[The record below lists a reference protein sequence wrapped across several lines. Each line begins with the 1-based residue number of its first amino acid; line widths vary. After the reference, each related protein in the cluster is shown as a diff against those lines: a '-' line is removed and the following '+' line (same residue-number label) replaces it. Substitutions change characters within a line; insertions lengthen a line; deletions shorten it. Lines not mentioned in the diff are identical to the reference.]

1 MGFFADARALFSR
14 PVSLLS
20 AAAVASVATSP
31 APVIPSKAEGIPGG
45 GNYSGRIIVEPN
57 AALRDQAGYGRAGT
71 YEPGEWEEIALSNPY
86 VTAGLDFILGPVADA
101 RVDVEPA
108 GEDSGVPEAVAKEHA
123 DFIKWALTEKFP
135 LTTHI
140 EGAARGFLLSG
151 FALFEPVAQLVTRRQ
166 QPDAEEQVADDAAQ
180 EAGAPAR
187 QRDFWVL
194 KALEQRLPNSLDM
207 DSGAWLESDDGK
219 LLGVRQRG
227 PAGMSGRWVQPTLA
241 ADRLLLYSWLRK
253 GNNWQGVSQLRST
266 WYIAGR
272 VMPLL
277 LKLAGV
283 TVQREGAGLPLVFKK
298 DESQGGDLTPKQREE
313 LMTFLANLTFHE
325 SSGGIL
331 PDGWDMKFIFS
342 PGADK
347 TFIIDIWKSLGL
359 VVLMQLGAQQLVLGT
374 DNTGSRSVGEV
385 HDARSMAFVRKVLR
399 FEEGV
404 LNGDSGEAHTG
415 IVKKLIDWNYGPQLA
430 YPRAKLTPQRPELA
444 PSDLATAAKSAKEAG
459 LFTPTAED
467 ENTFRE
473 RAGFAPITEE
483 ERDAAKE
490 KAAALAPPSP
500 FGGGND
506 GPEPGGK
513 PQFGK
518 KLQASMPRNAWKPW
532 RPLRASEAKLKLSE
546 LDAYFIAQ
554 REAYEGRA
562 RVVFSVMMGTAA
574 PQVSRAMQD
583 GEVSPEEVAAVTFN
597 TKRLDALNRE
607 FLAEVRAAG
616 ARFASEEL
624 GPTVL
629 RAAEPDDEAEA
640 EAQAVLDAQAS
651 ALLRRQMNRAR
662 AELEREAIDALR
674 TGDDADVV
682 VSRALESQLES
693 GAFRA
698 DAGSVL
704 TKTFNVGREEAARM
718 LGGVETVELSAI
730 LDSATC
736 EACVAADGSEAEF
749 GSAEHDRLVPPV
761 RDCAGRD
768 SCRCLLVYRRG
779 DA

>member
-1 MGFFADARALFSR
+1 MGFFDAFRR
-14 PVSLLS
+14 PRSLL
-20 AAAVASVATSP
+20 AAATATAVAATP
-31 APVIPSKAEGIPGG
+31 APAAKPESHARGIPG
-45 GNYSGRIIVEPN
+45 NANFQGRLIVEPN
-57 AALRDQAGYGRAGT
+57 EALRDQSGYGRAGT
-71 YEPGEWEEIALSNPY
+71 YDPGAWKEIALSNPY

-108 GEDSGVPEAVAKEHA
+108 PKESGVPESAAKGQA
-123 DFIKWALTEKFP
+123 DFLRQCLTEKFK
-135 LTTHI
+135 LTTHL
-140 EGAARGFLLSG
+140 EAAARGFLLSG
-151 FALFEPVAQLVTRRQ
+151 FALFEPVFGLQGLA
-166 QPDAEEQVADDAAQ
+166 PGEAVADDAAQ
-180 EAGAPAR
+180 EAGAPPR
-187 QRDFWVL
+187 PRDLWVL
-194 KALEQRLPNSLDM
+194 KSLEQRLPNSLDM
-207 DSGAWLESDDGK
+207 AAGAWLESDDGK
-219 LLGVRQRG
+219 LTGIKQSGPRG
-227 PAGMSGRWVQPTLA
+227 MTGAWARPILS
-241 ADRLLLYSWLRK
+241 ADKVLLYSWKRE
-253 GNNWQGVSQLRST
+253 GNNWQGESQLRSA

-272 VMPLL
+272 VMPML

-283 TVQREGAGLPLVFKK
+283 TVQREGAGLPQVKRT
-298 DESQGGDLTPKQREE
+298 DENADDLTPKQREE
-313 LMTFLANLTFHE
+313 LLTFIANSSFHE
-325 SSGGIL
+325 SAGAIM
-331 PDGWDMKFIFS
+331 PKGWEVEWVFS
-342 PGADK
+342 PGANK
-347 TFIIDIWKSLGL
+347 TFIIDLWKSLGL
-359 VVLMQLGAQQLVLGT
+359 VVLQQLGAQQLTLGT

-385 HDARSMAFVRKVLR
+385 HDARAMAFVRKVLA
-399 FEEGV
+399 FSEGV
-404 LNGDSGEAHTG
+404 LNGDSGEWHTG
-415 IVKKLIDWNYGPQLA
+415 ITKRLIDFNFGPQLA
-430 YPRAKLTPQRPELA
+430 YPRVKLTAKRPEMSPSELA
-444 PSDLATAAKSAKEAG
+444 SSAKQLKDAG
-459 LFTPTAED
+459 LLTPTVDD
-467 ENTFRE
+467 ENVVRE
-473 RAGFAPITEE
+473 RTGFAPITEE
-483 ERDAAKE
+483 ERTAAKE

-532 RPLRASEAKLKLSE
+532 RPLRASEAKLRLSE

>member
-1 MGFFADARALFSR
+1 MGILADARALFSR

-31 APVIPSKAEGIPGG
+31 APVIPSKSEGIPGG

-57 AALRDQAGYGRAGT
+57 SALRDQAGYGRAGT

-140 EGAARGFLLSG
+140 ESAASGFLLSG
-151 FALFEPVAQLVTRRQ
+151 FALYEPVAQLVTR
-166 QPDAEEQVADDAAQ
+166 E
-180 EAGAPAR
+180 G
-187 QRDFWVL
+187 RDCWTL
-194 KALEQRLPNSLDM
+194 KALEQRLPNSLNM

-219 LLGVRQRG
+219 LLGIKQRG
-227 PAGMSGRWVQPTLA
+227 PQGMGGRWVQPVLP
-241 ADRLLLYSWLRK
+241 ADRVLLYSWKRK
-253 GNNWQGVSQLRST
+253 GNNWQGVSQLRSV

-298 DESQGGDLTPKQREE
+298 DEAQGAAELTPSQRTE
-313 LMTFLANLTFHE
+313 LMNFLANLTFHE

-331 PDGWDMKFIFS
+331 PEGWDMKFIFS

-399 FEEGV
+399 FEEGI

-415 IVKKLIDWNYGPQLA
+415 LVKRLIDWNYGPQPA

-444 PSDLATAAKSAKEAG
+444 PSDLATAVKSAKDAG

-483 ERDAAKE
+483 ERAAAKE

-500 FGGGND
+500 FGGAAG
-506 GPEPGGK
+506 GEEPGGK
-513 PQFGK
+513 PQLK
-518 KLQASMPRNAWKPW
+518 ASAQRGTWQPW
-532 RPLRASEAKLKLSE
+532 RPLRASESKLRLRE
-546 LDAYFIAQ
+546 MDAFFVAQ
-554 REAYEGRA
+554 REAYDKAA
-562 RVVFSVMMGTAA
+562 RPLVSVMMGSAA
-574 PQVSRAMQD
+574 VQIAAAMRD
-583 GEVSPEEVAAVTFN
+583 GKVQPAEVAALTFN
-597 TKRLDALNRE
+597 TKRLDALNRD
-607 FLAEVRAAG
+607 FLAKWRAAG
-616 ARFASEEL
+616 GDFVREEL
-624 GPTVL
+624 GAPVL
-629 RAAEPDDEAEA
+629 RAAGEPDESPAAAKAEA
-640 EAQAVLDAQAS
+640 DEVTDAQAN
-651 ALLRRQMNRAR
+651 ALLRRQVARAR

-674 TGDDADVV
+674 TGDDAESVV
-682 VSRALESQLES
+682 TRALEAQLDS
-693 GAFRA
+693 GAFKA
-698 DAGSVL
+698 DAGTVL
-704 TKTFNVGREEAARM
+704 TKAFNVGRDEAARI

-736 EACVAADGSEAEF
+736 EACVALDGTEADF
-749 GSAEHDRLVPPV
+749 NSAEHDRLVPPV

-768 SCRCLLVYRRG
+768 NCRCLLLFKRG
-779 DA
+779 GA